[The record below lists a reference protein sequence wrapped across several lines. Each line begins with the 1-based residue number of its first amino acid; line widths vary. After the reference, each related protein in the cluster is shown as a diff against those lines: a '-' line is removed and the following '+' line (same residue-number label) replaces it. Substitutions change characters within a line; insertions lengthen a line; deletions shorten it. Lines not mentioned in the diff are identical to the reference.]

1 MQRYQISCILIFCS
15 FLFKVSIFAEDAVTV
30 DQYVE
35 KVLTENRELQAHSL
49 LIDAAAKSLE
59 QANVISNPE
68 LEVGLENFGLNEIEV
83 VLTQPVELGGKRRS
97 RSDIAEHELS
107 SIKTEYEAIKLSL
120 KSETYRRLIPLISFK
135 EKTMIL
141 DSILI
146 LVEETANRIREG
158 VAIGAFSQT
167 DLLRASLE
175 AEKLKLQRDVLKR
188 EINNHKRSL
197 SILSSQKDGV
207 LDIVGTFRK
216 DLTLPE
222 LDKLE
227 KSLNSHPAM
236 ILLDQERKLK
246 ELELKDAK
254 SAAVP
259 DLNISGGYLRNN
271 EAKENAVLL
280 SASIA
285 LPFFNRNRGEISAKE
300 SLKKARVV
308 SNEQTLKGNF
318 VQLKNIYEEIVIT
331 NLLVQKYED
340 VLIPATKEIL
350 SSVKDKYQ
358 KGAINFIEVIGAIQ
372 EHLSLKMEFVE
383 ILEDRVL
390 LYSDLYE
397 LTGEDVK
404 LFEN

>member
-68 LEVGLENFGLNEIEV
+68 LEVGLENFGLNEIEI